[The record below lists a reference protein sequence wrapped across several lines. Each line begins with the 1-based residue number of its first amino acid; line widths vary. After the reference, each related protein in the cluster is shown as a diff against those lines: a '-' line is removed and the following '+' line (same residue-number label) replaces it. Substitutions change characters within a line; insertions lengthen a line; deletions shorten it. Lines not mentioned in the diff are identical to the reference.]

1 MPLPG
6 IQTSNITTQLVELP
20 LQEQDLLQLH
30 MIVVNNICF
39 SFHYEE

>member
-1 MPLPG
+1 MLLPG
-6 IQTSNITTQLVELP
+6 IQTSNITT
-20 LQEQDLLQLH
+20 LQEQDRLQLY